1 MRTVSLLAPQ
11 PPFHDNNKDVA
22 PMNLAASI
30 RAARFPLSLVFP
42 ALPLVLV
49 LGQAGCAPSAE
60 TDQTPGRKYVGARS
74 AADGNVL
81 PFSGAVW
88 VGNTLYLSGQLGL
101 ENGQAPETAEAEAAN
116 ALDNMKTLLE
126 NAGLTMD
133 DLVAVQVFASDVG
146 DYQVFNDVYRTYFT
160 REYPARA
167 FIGSGTLLFGARF
180 EVQGVA
186 ARPRPP
192 LRKFPRRR
200 GGNAE
205 PLDGANATR
214 GGAGCPLR
222 RLGREPEAAALSR
235 PSLEP

>member
-1 MRTVSLLAPQ
+1 
-11 PPFHDNNKDVA
+11 
-22 PMNLAASI
+22 MNFTASS
-30 RAARFPLSLVFP
+30 RAARPLLSRVLPAASL
-42 ALPLVLV
+42 ALV
-49 LGQAGCAPSAE
+49 LGQAGCAPPSANGDDGDGE
-60 TDQTPGRKYVGARS
+60 ASAATDQTPGREYVGARS

-88 VGNTLYLSGQLGL
+88 VGDVLYLSGQLGL
-101 ENGQAPETAEAEAAN
+101 ENGQVPETAEAEAAN
-116 ALDNMKTLLE
+116 ALNNMKTLLE

-186 ARPRPP
+186 ARP
-192 LRKFPRRR
+192 
-200 GGNAE
+200 
-205 PLDGANATR
+205 
-214 GGAGCPLR
+214 
-222 RLGREPEAAALSR
+222 
-235 PSLEP
+235 